1 MAAPALAF
9 ADVPPL
15 ESGERMTRFE
25 FERRYEASL
34 PSVKAELIEGVVYVA
49 SPVSLDHGDDHSDLI
64 AWLGAYRAI
73 TPGVRVSDNAT
84 VRLDLDN
91 EPQPD
96 VHLRYELS
104 DLNRRED
111 KYLSGAPELVAEVAA
126 SSASIDLH
134 EKFRAYQR
142 NGVREYIVWRVYDH
156 AIDWFALEG
165 GVYVR
170 IERDEAGVVHSR
182 VFPGLRLAV
191 QALLDGDMERV
202 MREQL
207 GAGSPAAG

>member
-1 MAAPALAF
+1 MVAPAVPL
-9 ADVPPL
+9 ADVSPL

-25 FERRYEASL
+25 FERRYEVTL

-49 SPVSLDHGDDHSDLI
+49 SPVSLSHGDEHFHLI
-64 AWLGAYRAI
+64 TWLGAYEA
-73 TPGVRVSDNAT
+73 TTSGVRGSDNAS

-96 VHLRYELS
+96 VHLRYLAS
-104 DLNRRED
+104 AQTRQED
-111 KYLSGAPELVAEVAA
+111 KYLAGPPELVAEVAA

-142 NGVREYIVWRVYDH
+142 NGVQEYIVWRVYDG
-156 AIDWFALEG
+156 ALDWFAVEN

-170 IERDEAGVVHSR
+170 LEPDERGVVHSR

-191 QALLDGDMERV
+191 RALLDGEMQAV
-202 MREQL
+202 LREQL
-207 GAGSPAAG
+207 GPAE